1 MLNCTTRDGNR
12 LMTFRNYVID
22 QLLRK
27 RLGALD
33 ICEVTYACAVPASSD
48 RSNEAENRLLRVP
61 AIKFM
66 MAPA

>member
-33 ICEVTYACAVPASSD
+33 I
-48 RSNEAENRLLRVP
+48 
-61 AIKFM
+61 
-66 MAPA
+66 